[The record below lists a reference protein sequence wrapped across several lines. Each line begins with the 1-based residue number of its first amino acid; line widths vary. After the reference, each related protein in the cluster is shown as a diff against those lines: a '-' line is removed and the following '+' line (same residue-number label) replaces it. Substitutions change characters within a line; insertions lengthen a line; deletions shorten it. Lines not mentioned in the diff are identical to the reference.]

1 MHKPRSSVN
10 EGRAGMARPSAR
22 LLLVLAVAL
31 IAVAAAAPAASAAL
45 APSLSSSNPASP
57 GASTTPRIRGDADGV
72 ITSIAGTSGFGPVTM
87 AIEPD
92 NLITLYTD
100 NKCTGPIAAEGTAA
114 ELEGVGILVTVPP
127 DSETTFHA
135 TQTDEGGGVST
146 CSSGFTYQQVSTPPA
161 PPVFAAV
168 SPASPANQNFPRLT
182 GTVAAKSI
190 VSIFDTPGC
199 TGNQVASGTAA
210 DFTGGGIQVQVAD
223 DSTTTFYAVATLAGI
238 SSACSSSS
246 ISYQEVTPA
255 EPPPGGGT
263 DPGGGSTNPPSNGKA
278 KPPAPRLRTVPG
290 GVSRDVTPTVTG
302 VAPGAVSVR
311 IFDNAACQGPALA
324 KGSVAQFAAGFELE
338 VVPNTSVAFWGAS
351 VDADGDQSLCSD
363 PVVYTHDSIAPK
375 TRITVGPA
383 FKTMKKTVTFRFADL
398 TGGLDTKFLC
408 KVDKKKWKACRAPLK
423 LKHLGHRRHTLRV
436 KAFDGAGNR
445 ETKGVKRSF
454 QVVKAF

>member
-1 MHKPRSSVN
+1 
-10 EGRAGMARPSAR
+10 MAT
-22 LLLVLAVAL
+22 AL
-31 IAVAAAAPAASAAL
+31 IAAAATAPAASAAL
-45 APSLSSSNPASP
+45 TPSLSSSNPASP
-57 GASTTPRIRGDADGV
+57 GASTTPRIRGDADGI
-72 ITSIAGTSGFGPVTM
+72 ITSGVGTSAFGPIAM

-100 NKCTGPIAAEGTAA
+100 NKCTGPVAAEGTAA

-146 CSSGFTYQQVSTPPA
+146 CSSGFTYQQVSTPPD
-161 PPVFAAV
+161 PPVFSATD
-168 SPASPANQNFPRLT
+168 PASPANQNLPRLI

-190 VSIFDTPGC
+190 VTIFDTPGC
-199 TGNQVASGTAA
+199 SGNQVASGTAV
-210 DFTGGGIQVQVAD
+210 DFSGGGIQVQVAD
-223 DSTTTFYAVATLAGI
+223 NSTTTFYGVATLAGI

-255 EPPPGGGT
+255 EPPPGGGGN
-263 DPGGGSTNPPSNGKA
+263 PGGGTTNPPPSNGKA
-278 KPPAPRLRTVPG
+278 KPAPPRLRTVPG
-290 GVSRDVTPTVTG
+290 GVGRDLTPTLTG

-311 IFDNAACQGPALA
+311 IFDNPTCQGPALA
-324 KGSVAQFAAGFELE
+324 KGSVAQFSAAGFELE
-338 VVPNTSVAFWGAS
+338 IVPNTTVAFWGAS
-351 VDADGDQSLCSD
+351 VDSDGDQSLCSD

-383 FKTMKKTVTFRFADL
+383 FKTVKKTVVFRFADL

-408 KVDKKKWKACRAPLK
+408 KVDKKKWKACKAPLK

-436 KAFDGAGNR
+436 KAYDGAGNR
-445 ETKGVKRSF
+445 ETKGAKRKF